1 MKFKTRELIKELE
14 ANIKNSYSFPI
25 FKGYKAINK
34 RGVEKL
40 IDELYANLPEDVQR
54 AREFLQ
60 NRQYNL
66 DDIYPKTGSRI
77 YDLLKIFETFLDQSA
92 TFSISFS
99 KIVILNVRELEILL
113 NRLEDEIPSEIKKA
127 EIIDK

>member
-14 ANIKNSYSFPI
+14 ANIKNSYSLPI

-54 AREFLQ
+54 AREFYKTDSTILM
-60 NRQYNL
+60 
-66 DDIYPKTGSRI
+66 IYTRKQV
-77 YDLLKIFETFLDQSA
+77 LVFMTFLKYLKHFLINLLHFQ
-92 TFSISFS
+92 FLFS
-99 KIVILNVRELEILL
+99 KNSNFNVRELEILL